1 MYRIL
6 LIETGEYLYTSDGG
20 ELQLLYSAEEIK
32 EYKKIRLHIADF
44 SSREMAM
51 NVLSK
56 FNMSFQSILIHNK
69 RLYITIENIN
79 LFEIVEV

>member
-6 LIETGEYLYTSDGG
+6 LIETGEYLYTIGDR
-20 ELQLLYSAEEIK
+20 EPLLLYSAEEIK
-32 EYKKIRLHIADF
+32 EYKTIRLYIADF

-56 FNMSFQSILIHNK
+56 FNMGFQSILLHNK
-69 RLYITIENIN
+69 RLDITIENIN